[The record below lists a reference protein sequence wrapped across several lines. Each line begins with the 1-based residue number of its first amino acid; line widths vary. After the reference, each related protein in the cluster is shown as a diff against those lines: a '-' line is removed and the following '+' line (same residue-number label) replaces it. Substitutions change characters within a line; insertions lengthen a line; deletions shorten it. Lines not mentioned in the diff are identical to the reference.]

1 MGALTNHSRGV
12 APTYGK
18 VTSACAAA
26 ATAFQQVL
34 FTLGTSS
41 RLISRIQVTSG
52 VEAHTL
58 SILNRPGR
66 LESWRTLSAAL
77 AFALA
82 FTALVAPPARAAA
95 DGTIDTAFTTNTGT
109 GADAPIYRGV
119 TQTDGKMIL
128 VGEFTNWGTTPVGRI
143 VRLNADGTLDTTFTT
158 GTGANNIVLSV
169 MVQANGQIFVG
180 GSFTTWNGVT
190 VNGIARLNS
199 DGTID
204 PSFTTTGTGPAGRP
218 RTFLEQGGGKVLVGG
233 DFEFWNG
240 VLVNGLVRLN
250 ADGTI
255 DPSFTASGASDSTY
269 ALVRQSDGKILV
281 GGEFSQW
288 NGVAVG
294 HLVRLSADGTL
305 DTTFTTGTGADSS
318 VPTIALQADGK
329 ILVGGY
335 FANWNGVAAGR
346 IVRLNADGTLDT
358 TFTTG
363 TGADG
368 GISTVV
374 VQADGRILVGGYLTT
389 WNTAAVGRIVRL
401 NADGTLDTTFTT
413 GPGAN
418 SYVYPVLVQ
427 SDGKIV
433 IGGGFTT
440 WDTTNVVGRI
450 VRLNGTAPSG
460 SGGGSSSSG
469 SGGGS
474 TVAPAPV
481 RAPESLPPVGPVV
494 PVSPVAVGGS
504 AAMVNGVPV
513 RTTFSVNP
521 TGGVVVEANGAKVG
535 MAAVGAGG
543 SALPASGGGLG
554 SSAGGDVGMQASGFL
569 PRSQVDVYL
578 YSDPLWLGSA
588 VVDAAGTVTM
598 TVRVPAWVQPGSHTL
613 QFVGYQGE
621 STALA
626 LSTGIE
632 VSSRASTPADT
643 AQGPASSRAVV
654 SFLPGASTL
663 GRSAKATAWTS
674 VNRVRS
680 GSAAASVA
688 CTVTYRPRAGSQ
700 AVMLWQQRLAGINAF
715 LTRAGCGTIII
726 ATASLT
732 GVTGPLG
739 QTVRVTAATG

>member
-1 MGALTNHSRGV
+1 VRRILEQPG
-12 APTYGK
+12 GK
-18 VTSACAAA
+18 
-26 ATAFQQVL
+26 
-34 FTLGTSS
+34 
-41 RLISRIQVTSG
+41 
-52 VEAHTL
+52 
-58 SILNRPGR
+58 
-66 LESWRTLSAAL
+66 
-77 AFALA
+77 
-82 FTALVAPPARAAA
+82 
-95 DGTIDTAFTTNTGT
+95 
-109 GADAPIYRGV
+109 
-119 TQTDGKMIL
+119 IL
-128 VGEFTNWGTTPVGRI
+128 VGGN
-143 VRLNADGTLDTTFTT
+143 
-158 GTGANNIVLSV
+158 
-169 MVQANGQIFVG
+169 
-180 GSFTTWNGVT
+180 
-190 VNGIARLNS
+190 
-199 DGTID
+199 
-204 PSFTTTGTGPAGRP
+204 
-218 RTFLEQGGGKVLVGG
+218 
-233 DFEFWNG
+233 FEYWNG

-250 ADGTI
+250 ADATI
-255 DPSFTASGASDSTY
+255 DSSFTASGANDSTY

-294 HLVRLSADGTL
+294 GIVRLSADGTR
-305 DTTFTTGTGADSS
+305 DTTFTTGTGADGS

-335 FANWNGVAAGR
+335 FANWNGAPAGGLVRLNADGTLDATFTTNTGSGGNMGVSTVVVQADGRILVGGAFTTWNTATFGR

-363 TGADG
+363 TGANT
-368 GISTVV
+368 TVY
-374 VQADGRILVGGYLTT
+374 Q
-389 WNTAAVGRIVRL
+389 
-401 NADGTLDTTFTT
+401 F
-413 GPGAN
+413 
-418 SYVYPVLVQ
+418 LVQ
-427 SDGKIV
+427 SDGRIV
-433 IGGGFTT
+433 VGGEFTT

-494 PVSPVAVGGS
+494 PVLPVAVGGS
-504 AAMVNGVPV
+504 DAMVNGVPV

-688 CTVTYRPRAGSQ
+688 CTVTYRPPAGSQ

-732 GVTGPLG
+732 GVTGPVG
-739 QTVRVTAATG
+739 QTVRVTATTG